1 MSSSQKAEQSDERN
15 LIRGALIPTFAVGVI
30 GIIIAGFVRG
40 KAGLLGALLAQLVVV
55 MYFTVH
61 LAVSAISRKL
71 DPMTTFALAMFSY
84 FAKIGL
90 LGLCLWALTR
100 FTSRETIDRGS
111 FGVVALALT
120 VAWLGGEIRSF
131 LKLQIHL
138 PLPSPQEYPNNQ
150 DNKGSKS
157 EESE

>member
-1 MSSSQKAEQSDERN
+1 MSTERTN
-15 LIRGALIPTFAVGVI
+15 ERDLMFGALIPTFAVGII
-30 GIIIAGFVRG
+30 GIVAASLIRG

-71 DPMTTFALAMFSY
+71 DPLTTFALAIFSY
-84 FAKIGL
+84 FAKIAL
-90 LGLCLWALTR
+90 LGLFLWLLTR
-100 FTSRETIDRGS
+100 YTSRETIDRGS

-131 LKLQIHL
+131 LKLRIHL
-138 PLPSPQEYPNNQ
+138 PLPLDKKNGEG
-150 DNKGSKS
+150 K
-157 EESE
+157 

>member
-1 MSSSQKAEQSDERN
+1 MSTEKTNERD
-15 LIRGALIPTFAVGVI
+15 LMLGALIPTFAVGII
-30 GIIIAGFVRG
+30 GIIAASLIRG

-71 DPMTTFALAMFSY
+71 DPLTTFALAIFSY
-84 FAKIGL
+84 FAKIAL
-90 LGLCLWALTR
+90 LGLFLWLLTR
-100 FTSRETIDRGS
+100 YTSRETIDRGS

-131 LKLQIHL
+131 LKLRIHL
-138 PLPSPQEYPNNQ
+138 PLPQ
-150 DNKGSKS
+150 DKTNGEGK
-157 EESE
+157 

>member
-1 MSSSQKAEQSDERN
+1 MSTEKTNERD
-15 LIRGALIPTFAVGVI
+15 LMFGALIPTFAVGII
-30 GIIIAGFVRG
+30 GIVAASLIRG

-71 DPMTTFALAMFSY
+71 DPLTTFALAIFSY
-84 FAKIGL
+84 FAKIAL
-90 LGLCLWALTR
+90 LGLFLWLLTR
-100 FTSRETIDRGS
+100 YTSRETIDRGS

-131 LKLQIHL
+131 LKLRIHL
-138 PLPSPQEYPNNQ
+138 PLPQ
-150 DNKGSKS
+150 DKKN
-157 EESE
+157 EEGK

>member
-1 MSSSQKAEQSDERN
+1 MSTEKTNERD
-15 LIRGALIPTFAVGVI
+15 LMLGALIPTFAVGII
-30 GIIIAGFVRG
+30 GIIAATLVRG

-71 DPMTTFALAMFSY
+71 DPLTTFALAIFSY
-84 FAKIGL
+84 FAKIAL
-90 LGLCLWALTR
+90 LGLFLWLLTR
-100 FTSRETIDRGS
+100 YTSRETIDRGS

-131 LKLQIHL
+131 LKLRIHL
-138 PLPSPQEYPNNQ
+138 PLPQ
-150 DNKGSKS
+150 DKKS
-157 EESE
+157 GEGK

>member
-1 MSSSQKAEQSDERN
+1 MSTERTN
-15 LIRGALIPTFAVGVI
+15 ERDLMFGALIPTFAVGII
-30 GIIIAGFVRG
+30 GIVVASLIRG

-71 DPMTTFALAMFSY
+71 DPLTTFALAIFSY
-84 FAKIGL
+84 FAKIAL
-90 LGLCLWALTR
+90 LGLFLWLLTR
-100 FTSRETIDRGS
+100 YTSRETIDRGS

-131 LKLQIHL
+131 LKLRIHL
-138 PLPSPQEYPNNQ
+138 PLPQ
-150 DNKGSKS
+150 DKKNGEGK
-157 EESE
+157 